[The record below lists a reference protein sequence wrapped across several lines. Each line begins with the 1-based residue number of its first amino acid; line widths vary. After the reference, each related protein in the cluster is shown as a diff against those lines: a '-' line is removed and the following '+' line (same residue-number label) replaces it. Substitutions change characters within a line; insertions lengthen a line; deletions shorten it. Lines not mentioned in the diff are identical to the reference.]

1 MSLLLE
7 CIGVGKQYRLNNTD
21 ANTSINIL
29 KALDNVSFS
38 LHEGDRL
45 GLVGLNGSGKSTLLK
60 IIAGITR
67 PSTGRVELYR
77 GVHSL
82 SSFDSILHQD
92 MTGRDNARFQLKL
105 MDTSKERMASAID
118 EIIEFSDLKAFIDE
132 PVKNYSWGMMLR
144 LSVSILRTVNPE
156 ILLLDEVL
164 AVGDM
169 RFREKVNNMM
179 ADYFNS
185 VSGIIM
191 ASHQLSEISQY
202 CNKCLVLNKGVVDF
216 IGNVNEALTYYDGV
230 NNLFAETLL
239 ETEFVALE
247 RIWFDHDNGAYTTS
261 QDIEVN
267 ISFRKKNVDEEII
280 PVIYLA
286 GLYGNILTDSP
297 RFRSDFSKNEQE
309 SGRYVYTVVI
319 PGSLLN
325 VGDYHLT
332 VVFGRINE
340 IVLQAKN
347 IAKFSVVP
355 DDWDKNIAWDIPTY
369 FPVRPKLKWA
379 SGHKSI

>member
-132 PVKNYSWGMMLR
+132 PVKNYSSGMMLR

-355 DDWDKNIAWDIPTY
+355 DDWEKNIAWDIPTY